1 MLVIHLVVVNRLYL
15 GSPYL
20 YQLIPI
26 SYLYGRSV
34 DNKDEIRAY
43 IKARSKLSCSLKKLM
58 TEISTA
64 FGPSCVS
71 YDTVRRW
78 KKKFESGV
86 ESIKNAPKWGRPKS
100 ASRKEIVSKI
110 KEIIEGDA
118 RFTVRDIA
126 RKVGISL
133 STVHL
138 ILKKHLKVRK
148 ISARWVPHLLT
159 DEQKRVRVAKKLLQM
174 FPKYDKK
181 QFANVV
187 TGDETWV
194 HYFEPVRKVSNKIW
208 ATKHSKRSI
217 IAKRSLSTKKVLYAI
232 FFSGEGVTI
241 KVPVKKIKS
250 ITGKYYK
257 DVVLK
262 KLKKYY
268 QKRRPATG
276 LTCPSST
283 WQCPSSYLRNS
294 YGVFEERKS
303 NCFASPPPP
312 PHPVF
317 PRPCPMWFQLLPKL
331 KAFLA
336 GRKYQSRQALGS
348 AIHQYLITVPKSAY
362 RDAFKKWI
370 HRLKLCISSHGEYFK
385 GMKWVLLG

>member
-1 MLVIHLVVVNRLYL
+1 MV
-15 GSPYL
+15 
-20 YQLIPI
+20 
-26 SYLYGRSV
+26 GRSV
-34 DNKDEIRAY
+34 DKKDEIRAY
-43 IKARSKLSCSLKKLM
+43 IKARSKLGCSLKKLM

-86 ESIKNAPKWGRPKS
+86 ESIKNAPKSGRPKS
-100 ASRKEIVSKI
+100 ASPKEIVSKI
-110 KEIIEGDA
+110 KEVIEGDA
-118 RFTVRDIA
+118 RFSVRDIA

-138 ILKKHLKVRK
+138 ILKRHLKVKK

-159 DEQKRVRVAKKLLQM
+159 DEQKRQPVKVTKKLLQM

-194 HYFEPVRKVSNKIW
+194 HYFEPIRKVSNKIW
-208 ATKHSKRSI
+208 ATKHSKRPI

-232 FFSGEGVTI
+232 FFSSGVAI
-241 KVPVKKIKS
+241 KVPVKKGKS

-257 DVVLK
+257 DIVLK

-268 QKRRPATG
+268 HNDVLP
-276 LTCPSST
+276 LVLNMS
-283 WQCPSSYLRNS
+283 
-294 YGVFEERKS
+294 VFYMTMPQLI
-303 NCFASPPPP
+303 PP
-312 PHPVF
+312 
-317 PRPCPMWFQLLPKL
+317 Q
-331 KAFLA
+331 
-336 GRKYQSRQALGS
+336 
-348 AIHQYLITVPKSAY
+348 
-362 RDAFKKWI
+362 
-370 HRLKLCISSHGEYFK
+370 
-385 GMKWVLLG
+385 

>member
-1 MLVIHLVVVNRLYL
+1 MV
-15 GSPYL
+15 GS
-20 YQLIPI
+20 
-26 SYLYGRSV
+26 SV
-34 DNKDEIRAY
+34 DKKDEIRAY
-43 IKARSKLSCSLKKLM
+43 IKARSKLGCSLKKLM

-78 KKKFESGV
+78 KKKFDSGV
-86 ESIKNAPKWGRPKS
+86 ESIKNAPKS

-159 DEQKRVRVAKKLLQM
+159 DEQKRQRVKVAKKLLQM

-208 ATKHSKRSI
+208 ATKHSKCPI

-232 FFSGEGVTI
+232 FFSSEGVAI
-241 KVPVKKIKS
+241 KVPW
-250 ITGKYYK
+250 
-257 DVVLK
+257 
-262 KLKKYY
+262 
-268 QKRRPATG
+268 KRA
-276 LTCPSST
+276 
-283 WQCPSSYLRNS
+283 
-294 YGVFEERKS
+294 K
-303 NCFASPPPP
+303 ASPESTT
-312 PHPVF
+312 
-317 PRPCPMWFQLLPKL
+317 K
-331 KAFLA
+331 
-336 GRKYQSRQALGS
+336 
-348 AIHQYLITVPKSAY
+348 T
-362 RDAFKKWI
+362 
-370 HRLKLCISSHGEYFK
+370 
-385 GMKWVLLG
+385 

>member
-1 MLVIHLVVVNRLYL
+1 MTTAVKMV
-15 GSPYL
+15 
-20 YQLIPI
+20 
-26 SYLYGRSV
+26 GRSV
-34 DNKDEIRAY
+34 DKKDEIRAY
-43 IKARSKLSCSLKKLM
+43 IKARSKLGCSLKKLM

-78 KKKFESGV
+78 KKKSESGV
-86 ESIKNAPKWGRPKS
+86 ESIKNAPKSGRPKS

-159 DEQKRVRVAKKLLQM
+159 DEQKRQRVKVAKKLLQM

-194 HYFEPVRKVSNKIW
+194 HYFEPVRKVSNKMW
-208 ATKHSKRSI
+208 ATKHSKRPI

-232 FFSGEGVTI
+232 FFSGEGVAI
-241 KVPVKKIKS
+241 KVPVKKGKS
-250 ITGKYYK
+250 ITRKYYK
-257 DVVLK
+257 DVVPDL
-262 KLKKYY
+262 
-268 QKRRPATG
+268 A
-276 LTCPSST
+276 
-283 WQCPSSYLRNS
+283 
-294 YGVFEERKS
+294 
-303 NCFASPPPP
+303 
-312 PHPVF
+312 
-317 PRPCPMWFQLLPKL
+317 PCDFFLFPKL

-370 HRLKLCISSHGEYFK
+370 HQLKLCISSHGEYFE